1 MGRLYCDGH
10 RTSPSSV
17 QRHLMRSEAVGSW
30 DSARNLSADKD
41 KKRDSMGVVVR
52 AREDFLPQS
61 TTCLDFLGKVMPPL
75 ASLGGGQRCP
85 GVDVL

>member
-1 MGRLYCDGH
+1 
-10 RTSPSSV
+10 
-17 QRHLMRSEAVGSW
+17 MRSEAAGSW

-41 KKRDSMGVVVR
+41 KQRGSRVVVVR

-61 TTCLDFLGKVMPPL
+61 TTCLDFFGKVVPPL
-75 ASLGGGQRCP
+75 ASLRGGQRCP